1 MPDASW
7 AVGYTEAE
15 CGCLGSLGTRGRQIL
30 ARSWPHCGLHAGMVD
45 AQGDGGDGAGQVSR
59 KASWRGWL
67 MHEQGRARQREATPG
82 RGETFPPSSIRRQA
96 ERKQGHKT

>member
-1 MPDASW
+1 MWPSGVLGHTGETDLSEVMASLW
-7 AVGYTEAE
+7 A
-15 CGCLGSLGTRGRQIL
+15 TR
-30 ARSWPHCGLHAGMVD
+30 WDVD
-45 AQGDGGDGAGQVSR
+45 VQGDGGDGAGWVSR
-59 KASWRGWL
+59 EASWRGWL